1 MIFRALRRDET
12 GEAARIHRL
21 GMETMVDFQGRHT
34 PEEDRIFYR
43 DTVFEQCTITGAFSN
58 GLLIG
63 HVAWQ
68 QGWIEHF
75 HVDPAHQ
82 GRGVGSALLDAVK
95 AERPAGFSLWVF
107 ESNTPARA
115 FYRAHGL
122 VEIDR
127 TDGADNEEK
136 LPDVKMT
143 WLGGARRR

>member
-12 GEAARIHRL
+12 GEAARVHRL

-34 PEEDRIFYR
+34 PEEDWIFYR

-68 QGWIEHF
+68 KGWIEHL

-82 GRGVGSALLDAVK
+82 GRGVGATLLEGVK
-95 AERPAGFSLWVF
+95 AQLDDIQLWTFQTNREARRFYERHGFS
-107 ESNTPARA
+107 ARQFTEGEA
-115 FYRAHGL
+115 NDER
-122 VEIDR
+122 R
-127 TDGADNEEK
+127 
-136 LPDVKMT
+136 PDVRYR
-143 WLGGARRR
+143 WRRSDPRR